1 MSKKKIVKSAL
12 TVSIMTAVSRIFG
25 YVRDLTLAAIL
36 GAGFSMDAFTVA
48 FRIANLLRRLVA
60 EGSMTA
66 AFVPVFTK
74 YKAENS
80 EKDLWDFANKM
91 FYTLSLLLVVITI
104 IGIVFSPLIVKIMAP
119 GFKEV
124 EGKVAL
130 TVLLNR
136 ILAPYILFIGLA
148 ALAMAIL
155 NSLGH
160 FGIPSFA
167 PVLLNIS
174 IIICTLLFAPFFK
187 EPAIATAIGALIGGA
202 LQVAI
207 QIPLLIKNGMTFR
220 FGVSF
225 SHPAIRKVGQLIVPG
240 IFGIG
245 VTQIELL
252 FGSLI
257 ASFLAQGAVS
267 SLYYSDRVMELVL
280 GIFVISLSIVILPEM
295 SKRAAVNDMDGLK
308 NLLSFSLRMV
318 SFETIPAAVG
328 LIALRVPIIKVLFQ
342 HGKFT
347 AADTENTAFA
357 LLFFS
362 LGLFFI
368 AAIKVVA
375 PAFYS
380 LHDMKTPVRSAWLSL
395 IVNIVLAVALMKPLR
410 QGGIALA
417 MSIAAAVNVSQLL
430 YIFRKRHGRLEFV
443 DILSSVMRILAASLA
458 MGMVSIFVIRATHFY
473 DRVGVA
479 SQAFSLLCA
488 IVAGMATYC
497 ACSYLFGVNEMKDIL
512 KFRSMLKKPAEG

>member
-1 MSKKKIVKSAL
+1 MSKKRIVKSAL
-12 TVSIMTAVSRIFG
+12 TVSLMTAVSRIFG
-25 YVRDLTLAAIL
+25 YVRDLTLAAML

-74 YKAENS
+74 YKAEKT

-91 FYTLSLLLVVITI
+91 FYTLSLILVVITI
-104 IGIVFSPLIVKIMAP
+104 AGIVFSPFIVKIMAP
-119 GFKEV
+119 GFEEV
-124 EGKVAL
+124 PGKAAL

-160 FGIPSFA
+160 FGIPSFT

-174 IIICTLLFAPFFK
+174 IIVCTLLFAPFFK
-187 EPAIATAIGALIGGA
+187 EPAVATAIGALIGGA

-207 QIPLLIKNGMTFR
+207 QIPLLIRKGMTFR
-220 FGVSF
+220 FGISF
-225 SHPAIRKVGQLIVPG
+225 KHPAVQRVGQLIVPG

-245 VTQIELL
+245 VTQIQLL

-308 NLLSFSLRMV
+308 DLLSFSLRMV

-328 LIALRVPIIKVLFQ
+328 LIVLRVPIIKVLFQ

-347 AADTENTAFA
+347 AADTESTAFA

-362 LGLFFI
+362 LGLFFY
-368 AAIKVVA
+368 AGIKVVA

-380 LHDMKTPVRSAWLSL
+380 LHDMKTPVKSAWISL
-395 IVNIVLAVALMKPLR
+395 VVNVVLAVLLMKPLR

-417 MSIAAAVNVSQLL
+417 MSVAAAVNVLHLL
-430 YIFRKRHGRLEFV
+430 YVFRKRYGLL
-443 DILSSVMRILAASLA
+443 DIIGILASIMKILAASLA
-458 MGMVSIFVIRATHFY
+458 MGMVSVLLIKLTHFY
-473 DRVGVA
+473 DRTGII
-479 SQAFSLLCA
+479 SQAMSLLGA
-488 IVAGMATYC
+488 ILAGMVTFGV
-497 ACSYLFGVNEMKDIL
+497 CSHLFGVNEMKDIL
-512 KFRSMLKKPAEG
+512 KFRSMMKKPADG

>member
-1 MSKKKIVKSAL
+1 MSKKRIVKSAL
-12 TVSIMTAVSRIFG
+12 TVSLMTAVSRVFG
-25 YVRDLTLAAIL
+25 YVRDATLAAVL

-66 AFVPVFTK
+66 AFVPVFTR
-74 YKAENS
+74 YKTEHS
-80 EKDLWDFANKM
+80 EEDLWDFANKM
-91 FYTLSLLLVVITI
+91 FYTLSAVLVVITI
-104 IGIVFSPLIVKIMAP
+104 AGIIFSPLIVKIMAP
-119 GFKEV
+119 GFTDI

-160 FGIPSFA
+160 FGIPSFT

-174 IIICTLLFAPFFK
+174 IIVCTLLFAPFFK
-187 EPAIATAIGALIGGA
+187 QPAVATAIGALIGGA
-202 LQVAI
+202 LQVGI
-207 QIPLLIKNGMTFR
+207 QIPLLLKKGMTFR
-220 FGVSF
+220 FGISF
-225 SHPAIRKVGQLIVPG
+225 THPAVRKVGQLIVPG

-245 VTQIELL
+245 VTQIQLL

-280 GIFVISLSIVILPEM
+280 GVFVISLSIVILPEM
-295 SKRAAVNDMDGLK
+295 SKRASVNDMNGLK
-308 NLLSFSLRMV
+308 DLLSFSLRMV

-328 LIALRVPIIKVLFQ
+328 LIVLRVPIIKVLFQ

-347 AADTENTAFA
+347 AADTESTAFA

-362 LGLFFI
+362 VGLFFF
-368 AAIKVVA
+368 AGIKVVA

-380 LHDMKTPVRSAWLSL
+380 LHDMKTPVKAAWISLVINVILSL
-395 IVNIVLAVALMKPLR
+395 ILMKPLR

-417 MSIAAAVNVSQLL
+417 MSAAAAVNMLHLL
-430 YIFRKRHGRLEFV
+430 YVFRKRHGRLELKSIAV
-443 DILSSVMRILAASLA
+443 SILKITAAALIMGAVSALVITLTRFHDRAGIAAQALSLLAAILA
-458 MGMVSIFVIRATHFY
+458 G
-473 DRVGVA
+473 VGTFGV
-479 SQAFSLLCA
+479 
-488 IVAGMATYC
+488 
-497 ACSYLFGVNEMKDIL
+497 CSHLFGCGEMKEIM
-512 KFRSMLKKPAEG
+512 KFRSLMKKTVEG